1 MKVAFCGLGNMGTP
15 MAGQLAEAG
24 HDLTVWNRNPDR
36 TGEFGAR
43 GATVA
48 PTPAAAAASA
58 DVVIT
63 MLADGPA
70 VEAVL
75 FGADGVAEG
84 LRPGAVLVDMSTV
97 APDTARS
104 IASRIPDGV
113 GVLEAPVKGGP
124 ARAAEGR
131 LKILVGGEEATFE
144 HVRSVLSAMGEPR
157 HVGRTGSAAAAKVLN
172 NYAVIVLVSVLGEA
186 LMLAD
191 ALEMDG
197 SAALGVLE
205 GTPLEATAR
214 HQWPRATG
222 EAAPSFKMRLAAKDL
237 DLAIDA
243 ARTAGVDLAIA
254 EHARARLERAMAQG
268 MGEDDQAAVVR
279 SMRTGAGSPAEG
291 NERAEEG

>member
-1 MKVAFCGLGNMGTP
+1 VKVAFCGLGNMGTP
-15 MAGQLAEAG
+15 MAGRLVEAG
-24 HDLTVWNRNPDR
+24 HEVTVWNRTAER
-36 TGEFGAR
+36 AEELRAR
-43 GATVA
+43 GASIA
-48 PTPAAAAASA
+48 PTPAAAAGSA

-63 MLADGPA
+63 MLADAPA

-75 FGADGVAEG
+75 FGAEGVAEG
-84 LRPGAVLVDMSTV
+84 IRPGSVLVDMSTV

-104 IASRIPDGV
+104 IAERMPEGV

-144 HVRSVLSAMGEPR
+144 HVRSLLSAMGEPR
-157 HVGRTGSAAAAKVLN
+157 HVGPTGSAAAAKVLN

-186 LMLAD
+186 MMLAD
-191 ALEMDG
+191 ALDIDET
-197 SAALGVLE
+197 AALAVLE

-222 EAAPSFKMRLAAKDL
+222 ESPPSFKMRLAAKDL
-237 DLAIDA
+237 NLAIEA

-254 EHARARLERAMAQG
+254 DEARARIERAMSEG

-279 SMRTGAGSPAEG
+279 SMLG
-291 NERAEEG
+291 